1 MIVLLTF
8 CFTFALEI
16 ETKERFN
23 WDNMTKS
30 KLNGLYQPQYEHDAC
45 GVGMIVNIHGGKSH
59 ELVDQA
65 LRVLENME
73 HRGAETRDKTG
84 DGAGI
89 MLQIPHEFIL
99 LQGIPVPEKGKYG
112 TGLVFLPKDEHKQQ
126 PILSVMIEEIEREGL
141 TLMHLRSVPTN
152 PEVLGVAAR
161 EVEPDIKQ
169 IFVTGITEDKVPV
182 FDRILY
188 KVRKRIEN
196 RIDDEEFYLCS
207 LSSKNIVYKGM
218 LTSGQLRR
226 YFPDLSSDYFTSGLA
241 LVHSRFST
249 NTFPKWK
256 LAQPFRL
263 LAHNGEINTIRGNR
277 GWMKARESVLSSEA
291 LGDIK
296 DLCPIV
302 QEGMSD
308 SASLDNVFEFL
319 MMSGLSLP
327 QAMAIL
333 VPESFN
339 DKNPISEDLKA
350 FYEYHSILMEPW
362 DGPAA
367 LLFSDGRY
375 AGGMLDRNGL
385 RPSRYTI
392 TKQGLMVVASE
403 VGVMD
408 FEPGDVVE
416 KGRLQPGKILLIDTQ
431 EGKIYYD
438 GEIKEQLAKA
448 HPYREWLSENRVQLE
463 KLKSGRKVDNSVS
476 DLQSKLVVFGYGQ
489 EDIDKTII
497 PMATA
502 GQEPVAAMG
511 NDTPLAVISDR
522 PQVFFNYFRQQFAQ
536 VTNPAIDPIREE
548 LVMSLTEYIGA
559 VGTNILTPD
568 ASNCKMVR
576 LPQPVLTNTQLDIL
590 CNIRYKGFKTKKLP
604 ILFEIAQGES
614 GLRQALEDLCKKA
627 EESVDE
633 GVNYI
638 ILSDRDLDETHAA
651 IPSLLA
657 VSAVHH
663 YLISVGK
670 RVQTALIVESGE
682 IREVMHAALLLGYGA
697 SALCP
702 YMTFAILDDLVKR
715 GKIQEE
721 YATAEAHYIK
731 AVDKGLKKIM
741 SKMGIS
747 TIRSYRGAK
756 IFESIGLSEDLLRRY
771 FGTEVSTI
779 GGIGLKEIA
788 RDAIRMKTHPQPLPM
803 SEGSSYLPNHGQFSW
818 RKDGIKHAWNP
829 ETIAKLQLAC
839 RQGSYEKFKEWS
851 KLVDEKESPIFLR
864 DFLTFKKASTPLPTQ
879 GGAGGESVE
888 PVESIVKHFVTGAM
902 SFGAL
907 SIEAHEALALAMNKL
922 GARSNTGEGGEDN
935 ARYHTEVDGVSL
947 SSKTKQIASGRFGVT
962 AEYLVNAEEIQIKV
976 AQGAKPGEG
985 GQLPGFKVNDII
997 AKTRNAIPGISLISP
1012 PPHHDIYS
1020 IEDLAQ
1026 LIFDLKNINPT
1037 AAVSVKLVAE
1047 SGVGTIA
1054 AGVAKAK
1061 ADLIVISGAEG
1072 GTGAS
1077 PASSMRFA
1085 GISPEIGLAETQQTL
1100 VMNGLRNQVRLQT
1113 DGQLKTAKDVI
1124 IMAMLGADEFSFG
1137 TLPLIVL
1144 GCVMMR
1150 KCNTNTCPMGVATQ
1164 NPELRKH
1171 FEGRAEYVVNY
1182 FTFLAQQVREYLA
1195 EIGVHSLK
1203 EIIGHTELIEVTPS
1217 QPPREE
1223 ESAAA
1228 QKWQTIDFGRLLH
1241 KPETDK
1247 ALYWDRGAYT
1257 KVTGVKDEEIIR
1269 AAQKA
1274 INEQEEVTLDYAV
1287 KNTDRALG
1295 TMLSG
1300 VIAKKYGEEGLPD
1313 GTIKIKFKGSAGQSF
1328 GAFAVKG
1335 VDIRLEGETNDYFG
1349 KGLSGG
1355 RISILPPT
1363 RRSIDFKAE
1372 ENIIAGNTGL
1382 YGATSGELYI
1392 NGKVGERFGV
1402 RNSGAIAVIEGAGDH
1417 CCEYMTGG
1425 RVVVLGK
1432 TGRNFAAG
1440 MSGGVA
1446 YVYDP
1451 DHTFDYFCNMDMV
1464 ELSLVEDSVS
1474 RKELLELIRQHY
1486 LHTGS
1491 VLAGRMLDDW
1501 HRYIEDFIQV
1511 VPIEYKRVL
1520 EEEKMA
1526 RLHEK
1531 IADIQRDY

>member
-1 MIVLLTF
+1 
-8 CFTFALEI
+8 
-16 ETKERFN
+16 
-23 WDNMTKS
+23 MTKS
-30 KLNGLYQPQYEHDAC
+30 KLNGLYQSQYEHDAC
-45 GVGMIVNIHGGKSH
+45 GVGMVVNIHGGKSH

-89 MLQIPHEFIL
+89 MIQIPHEFIL

-112 TGLVFLPKDEHKQQ
+112 TGLVFLPKEEQGQQ
-126 PILSVMIEEIEREGL
+126 DILSVMIEEIEREGL
-141 TLMHLRSVPTN
+141 QLMHLRTVPTC
-152 PEVLGVAAR
+152 PEVLGEAAR
-161 EVEPDIKQ
+161 RVEPAIKQ
-169 IFVTGITEDKVPV
+169 LFVAHPQSKGGEFGFSQDDDVAFK
-182 FDRILY
+182 RKLY
-188 KVRKRIEN
+188 IIRKRIER
-196 RIDDEEFYLCS
+196 RIAHPDFYICS
-207 LSSKNIVYKGM
+207 LNNTNMIYKGM

-226 YFPDLSSDYFTSGLA
+226 YFPDLSNPYLTSGLA

-249 NTFPKWK
+249 NTFPTWS

-291 LGDIK
+291 LGDVKSIS
-296 DLCPIV
+296 PIV
-302 QEGMSD
+302 EEGMSD

-319 MMSGLSLP
+319 TMSGLSLP

-392 TKQGLMVVASE
+392 TKQGVMVVASE

-408 FEPGDVVE
+408 FEPGDVVS

-438 GEIKEQLAKA
+438 GEVKEQLAKS
-448 HPYREWLSENRVQLE
+448 HPYREWLEQNRVQLE
-463 KLKSGRKVDNSVS
+463 KLKSGRKVENAVA
-476 DLQSKLVVFGYGQ
+476 DLECKLMQFGYGQ
-489 EDIDKTII
+489 EDIDKTIV

-511 NDTPLAVISDR
+511 NDTPLAVVSDR
-522 PQVFFNYFRQQFAQ
+522 PQVLFNYFRQQFAQ

-590 CNIRYKGFKTKKLP
+590 CNIRYKGFKTQKLP
-604 ILFEIAQGES
+604 ILFNIEKGEE
-614 GLRQALEDLCKKA
+614 GLRQALDDLCHEA
-627 EESVDE
+627 EHSVDE

-638 ILSDRDLDETHAA
+638 ILSDRDIDETHAA

-682 IREVMHAALLLGYGA
+682 IRETMHAALLLGYGA

-715 GKIQEE
+715 GKIQED

-756 IFESIGLSEDLLRRY
+756 IFESIGLSEDLLHRY

-788 RDAIRMKTHPQPLPM
+788 RDAIRLHEMGRSGKETSGTLK
-803 SEGSSYLPNHGQFSW
+803 NNGQFSW

-829 ETIAKLQLAC
+829 ETIAKLQLAT
-839 RQGSYEKFKEWS
+839 RQGSYEKFKDWA
-851 KLVDEKESPIFLR
+851 KIVDEKESPIFIR
-864 DFLTFKKASTPLPTQ
+864 DFFGFKKAATPTPID
-879 GGAGGESVE
+879 EVE

-935 ARYHTEVDGVSL
+935 VRYHTEVDGVSL

-1061 ADLIVISGAEG
+1061 ADLIVVSGAEG

-1182 FTFLAQQVREYLA
+1182 FTFLAQQVREYLS

-1203 EIIGHTELIEVTPS
+1203 EIIGHTELIEVTPP
-1217 QPPREE
+1217 QYPRGE

-1228 QKWQTIDFGRLLH
+1228 EKWKTIDYARLLH

-1247 ALYWDRGAYT
+1247 PLYWDRGAYT

-1269 AAQKA
+1269 AARQA
-1274 INEQEEVTLDYAV
+1274 IDEQEEVTLDYAI
-1287 KNTDRALG
+1287 KNTDRAVT

-1300 VIAKKYGEEGLPD
+1300 EIAKKYGEAGLPD
-1313 GTIKIKFKGSAGQSF
+1313 HTINIKFKGSAGQSF
-1328 GAFAVKG
+1328 GAFAVSG
-1335 VDIRLEGETNDYFG
+1335 LNIRLEGECNDYFG

-1355 RISILPPT
+1355 RISILPPS
-1363 RRSIDFKAE
+1363 RSHEDFHAE
-1372 ENIIAGNTGL
+1372 DNIIAGNTGL

-1425 RVVVLGK
+1425 RVVVLGE

-1451 DHTFDYFCNMDMV
+1451 KHTFDYFCNMDMV
-1464 ELSLVEDSVS
+1464 EINLVEDSVS

-1491 VLAGRMLDDW
+1491 ALAGRMLDDW